1 MTTPIRCFEGNAQPH
16 EPFWRWVDAAD
27 SQSGDPEMELYGY
40 ISEFSWWGDE
50 VTPKKFKDQLYAKG
64 EGGPVTVRMHS
75 PGGDVIAASLMSTII
90 RDYPGHVTLQVD
102 GLAASAATVVAI
114 AADTVKMVETAYFM
128 IHDPLAVFF
137 LAMVNIDELEQI
149 TASLKAVKDGIV
161 NAYETKTGLSRTRLS
176 KLMSDETWM
185 DARRA
190 MDLGFVDEVIMP
202 GGKATGGRGE
212 EGKRGEG
219 DGGKYQNVAFANA
232 LKNYRN
238 VPGELVEQL
247 QTMAGF
253 ASPERI
259 LPVDQVVSLPEP
271 DGLGNGESV
280 AAEVIRK
287 LRAEVKLLKK
297 EN

>member
-1 MTTPIRCFEGNAQPH
+1 MSTPIRCFEGNAEPH
-16 EPFWRWVDAAD
+16 EPFWRWVDAVD

-64 EGGPVTVRMHS
+64 NGGPVTVRMNS
-75 PGGDVIAASLMSTII
+75 PGGDVIAASVMSTII
-90 RDYPGHVTLQVD
+90 RDYPGHVTVQVD

-114 AADTVKMVETAYFM
+114 AADTVKMVETSYFM

-137 LAMVNIDELEQI
+137 LAMVNIEELEQI
-149 TASLKAVKDGIV
+149 TSSLKAVKDGII
-161 NAYETKTGLSRTRLS
+161 NSYETKTGLSRPRLS

-190 MDLGFVDEVIMP
+190 VDLGFVDEVIVP
-202 GGKATGGRGE
+202 GEKGAGIENRGSKSENGGGKFA
-212 EGKRGEG
+212 
-219 DGGKYQNVAFANA
+219 NVAFANA

-238 VPGELVEQL
+238 VPGELVERL
-247 QTMAGF
+247 
-253 ASPERI
+253 RV
-259 LPVDQVVSLPEP
+259 LPVALDIPSPLAPLPTGEGESGEGDQ
-271 DGLGNGESV
+271 SV

-287 LRAEVKLLKK
+287 LRAEAKLLMK